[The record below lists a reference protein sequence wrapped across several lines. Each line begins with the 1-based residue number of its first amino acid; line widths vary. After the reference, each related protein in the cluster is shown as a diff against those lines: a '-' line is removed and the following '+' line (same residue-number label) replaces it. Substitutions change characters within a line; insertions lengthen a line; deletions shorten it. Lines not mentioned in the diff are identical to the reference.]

1 MKILVALG
9 GNALGDTPQ
18 EQKELV
24 KQTAKSIVDL
34 IETGHRVML
43 VHGNGPQV
51 GMIQNAFEAARGV
64 LHQSPE
70 MPLAECG
77 AMSQGYIGLHLQNA
91 MGNEL
96 ARRQLKVP
104 VATIITQTI
113 VDPSDPSF
121 AEPSKPIG
129 PFYDL
134 PTAQTISKEKGLGYV
149 EDSGRG
155 YRIVVPSPNPIGFV
169 ELSTIKTLID
179 SNTLVIASGGGGVPV
194 IQTSE
199 GMQPV
204 AAVIDKDKSS
214 ARLAELVGADVFII
228 LTAVDKVMLR
238 FGQPDQQQLDRVSLA
253 QAKQYMQE
261 GHFGK
266 GSMLPKIE
274 AAVSFVSRSKNAQ
287 VIIASL
293 SNAANALKGE
303 TGTVIYHG

>member
-9 GNALGDTPQ
+9 GNALGETPQ

-34 IETGHRVML
+34 IEIGHRVTL

-51 GMIQNAFEAARGV
+51 GMIQNAFEAAGNI
-64 LHQSPE
+64 LPESSE

-96 ARRQLKVP
+96 AKRNISVP
-104 VATIITQTI
+104 VVTLITQTI
-113 VDPSDPSF
+113 VDASDPSF
-121 AEPSKPIG
+121 TEPSKPIG

-134 PTAQTISKEKGLGYV
+134 VSVQRISKEKGLKYV
-149 EDSGRG
+149 EDAGRG

-194 IQTSE
+194 IQTQD
-199 GMQPV
+199 GMIPV

-214 ARLAELVGADVFII
+214 ARLAELIEADVFII
-228 LTAVDKVMLR
+228 LTAVDKVMLH
-238 FGQPDQQQLDRVSLA
+238 FGQPNEQRLDRISLGQA
-253 QAKQYMQE
+253 QQFIQE

-274 AAVSFVSRSKNAQ
+274 AAVSFVSQRENAQ

-293 SNAANALKGE
+293 SNASNAIKGE

>member
-9 GNALGDTPQ
+9 GNALGETPK

-34 IETGHRVML
+34 IEIGHRVTL

-51 GMIQNAFEAARGV
+51 GMIQNAFEAAV
-64 LHQSPE
+64 NILPESSE

-96 ARRQLKVP
+96 AKRNISVP
-104 VATIITQTI
+104 VVTLITQTI
-113 VDPSDPSF
+113 VDASDPSF
-121 AEPSKPIG
+121 TEPSKPIG

-134 PTAQTISKEKGLGYV
+134 VSVQRISKEKGLKYV
-149 EDSGRG
+149 EDAGRG

-194 IQTSE
+194 IQTQD
-199 GMQPV
+199 GMIPV

-214 ARLAELVGADVFII
+214 ARLAELIEADVFII
-228 LTAVDKVMLR
+228 LTAVDKVMLH
-238 FGQPDQQQLDRVSLA
+238 FGQPNEQRLDRISLGQA
-253 QAKQYMQE
+253 QQFIQE

-274 AAVSFVSRSKNAQ
+274 AAVSFVSQRENAQ

-293 SNAANALKGE
+293 SNASNAIKGE

>member
-9 GNALGDTPQ
+9 GNALGETPQ

-34 IETGHRVML
+34 IEIGHRVTL

-51 GMIQNAFEAARGV
+51 GMIQNAFEAAGNI
-64 LHQSPE
+64 LPESSE

-91 MGNEL
+91 IGNEL
-96 ARRQLKVP
+96 AKRNISVP
-104 VATIITQTI
+104 VVTLITQTI
-113 VDPSDPSF
+113 VDASDPSF
-121 AEPSKPIG
+121 TEPSKPIG

-134 PTAQTISKEKGLGYV
+134 VSVQRISKEKGLKYV
-149 EDSGRG
+149 EDAGRG

-169 ELSTIKTLID
+169 ELSTIKMLID

-194 IQTSE
+194 IQTQD
-199 GMQPV
+199 GMIPV

-214 ARLAELVGADVFII
+214 ARLAELIEADVFII
-228 LTAVDKVMLR
+228 LTAVDKVMLH
-238 FGQPDQQQLDRVSLA
+238 FGQPNEQRLDRISLGQA
-253 QAKQYMQE
+253 QQFIQE

-274 AAVSFVSRSKNAQ
+274 AAVSFVSQRENAQ

-293 SNAANALKGE
+293 SNASNAIKGE

>member
-9 GNALGDTPQ
+9 GNALGETPQ

-34 IETGHRVML
+34 VETGHRVTL

-51 GMIQNAFEAARGV
+51 GMIQNAFEAAV
-64 LHQSPE
+64 NILPESSE

-96 ARRQLKVP
+96 AKRNISVP
-104 VATIITQTI
+104 VVTLITQTI
-113 VDPSDPSF
+113 VDASDPSF
-121 AEPSKPIG
+121 TEPSKPIG

-134 PTAQTISKEKGLGYV
+134 VSVQRISKEKGLKYV
-149 EDSGRG
+149 EDAGRG

-194 IQTSE
+194 IETQD
-199 GMQPV
+199 GMIPV

-214 ARLAELVGADVFII
+214 ARLAELIEADVFII
-228 LTAVDKVMLR
+228 LTAVDKVMLH
-238 FGQPDQQQLDRVSLA
+238 FGQPNQQTLDRVSLKEA
-253 QAKQYMQE
+253 QQFIEE

-274 AAVSFVSRSKNAQ
+274 AAVSFVSQRENAQ

-293 SNAANALKGE
+293 SNASNAIKGE

>member
-9 GNALGDTPQ
+9 GNALGETPQ

-34 IETGHRVML
+34 IEIGHRVTL

-51 GMIQNAFEAARGV
+51 GMIQNAFEAAV
-64 LHQSPE
+64 NILPESSE

-96 ARRQLKVP
+96 AKRNISVP
-104 VATIITQTI
+104 VVTLITQTI
-113 VDPSDPSF
+113 VDASDPSF
-121 AEPSKPIG
+121 TEPSKPIG

-134 PTAQTISKEKGLGYV
+134 VSVQRISKEKGLKYV
-149 EDSGRG
+149 EDAGRG

-194 IQTSE
+194 IQTQD
-199 GMQPV
+199 GMIPV

-214 ARLAELVGADVFII
+214 ARLAELIEADVFII
-228 LTAVDKVMLR
+228 LTAVDKVMLH
-238 FGQPDQQQLDRVSLA
+238 FGQPNEQRLDRISLGQA
-253 QAKQYMQE
+253 QQFIQE

-274 AAVSFVSRSKNAQ
+274 AAVSFVSQRENAQ

-293 SNAANALKGE
+293 SNASNAIKGE